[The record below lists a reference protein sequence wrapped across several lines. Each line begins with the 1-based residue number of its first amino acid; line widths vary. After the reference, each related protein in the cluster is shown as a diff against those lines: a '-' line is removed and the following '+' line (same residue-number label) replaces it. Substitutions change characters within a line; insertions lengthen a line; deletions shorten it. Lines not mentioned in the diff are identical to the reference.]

1 MKPTSHDVVI
11 TGLGP
16 VTSIGVGCADLW
28 TGLSAGRRNV
38 EQRTLT
44 VDLGKCI
51 ELPIAGMSH
60 DDSHFDRHNAYL
72 AEQNCEGSRDL
83 AYSLSAIELA
93 LADARF
99 EFDRADNKIGM
110 IQAYEAPGVERTA
123 TKLFQLFSTP
133 PTGGPP
139 PVYDLL
145 APAFYNMQAFLY
157 VHVVA
162 KAFGLRGFCT
172 SVHNACSSGA
182 FAMETA
188 AQQIRSGQ
196 SDVMIVVGG
205 ECFETAVRLEWFRRL
220 NLYAQNADSMR
231 PFNADTTGFYVG
243 EGAAAMVLESAESA
257 AKRGATPYAR
267 YLGGAF
273 AHQAW
278 KQTIPDV
285 RAARLKDVILDDC
298 KKTGVNSSAIDLIV
312 PHGAATQLSDGY
324 EAACLNA
331 ALSLSDPNPE
341 RQRADGP
348 SAAFFKPAVGHMLAA
363 SAIID
368 TLCALLVLKHQSI
381 PAACR
386 PAPDHSLHAASLS
399 STTAS
404 RSSTTVSS
412 TKFKTLLKTSTGFTG
427 HDAALLFEAW

>member
-1 MKPTSHDVVI
+1 MQTNSRDVVI

-16 VTSIGVGCADLW
+16 VTSIGMGCTDVW
-28 TGLSAGRRNV
+28 SALNANRRNV
-38 EQRTLT
+38 QPRSLV
-44 VDLGKCI
+44 VDLGKFV
-51 ELPIAGMSH
+51 ELPIAGMLSTNH
-60 DDSHFDRHNAYL
+60 SVFDRHNTYL
-72 AEQNCEGSRDL
+72 GEQNYEGSRDL

-93 LADARF
+93 LADAQLDI
-99 EFDRADNKIGM
+99 DRTDNNVGM

-123 TKLFQLFSTP
+123 SRLFQLFSTP

-182 FAMETA
+182 YAIETA

-196 SDVMIVVGG
+196 SEVMIIVGG
-205 ECFETAVRLEWFRRL
+205 ECFDTAVRLEWFRRL
-220 NLYAQNADSMR
+220 SLYAQGSDSMR
-231 PFNADTTGFYVG
+231 PFSPDTTGFYVG
-243 EGAAAMVLESAESA
+243 EGAAAIILESAEHA
-257 AKRGATPYAR
+257 AKRGAKPYAT

-273 AHQAW
+273 AHQSW

-285 RAARLKDVILDDC
+285 RAAKLKTVIVEACRRSDVEC
-298 KKTGVNSSAIDLIV
+298 SEVDLIV

-324 EAACLNA
+324 EANCI
-331 ALSLSDPNPE
+331 
-341 RQRADGP
+341 RQAFEGDLK
-348 SAAFFKPAVGHMLAA
+348 ATTAFFKPAVGHMLAA

-381 PAACR
+381 PVSCQPKSAQLL
-386 PAPDHSLHAASLS
+386 PAHSP
-399 STTAS
+399 STGGTM
-404 RSSTTVSS
+404 
-412 TKFKTLLKTSTGFTG
+412 KTLLKTSTGFTG
-427 HDAALLFEAW
+427 HDAALLFSAAS

>member
-1 MKPTSHDVVI
+1 MASTPRSVVI

-16 VTSIGVGCADLW
+16 VTSIGAGCADLW
-28 TGLSAGRRNV
+28 DALSAGRRNV
-38 EQRTLT
+38 QSRELV
-44 VDLGKCI
+44 VDLGKVV
-51 ELPIAGMSH
+51 ELPIAGMTQ
-60 DDSHFDRHNAYL
+60 DDSHMNRHNAYL

-93 LADARF
+93 LADARLD
-99 EFDRADNKIGM
+99 FDRADNRIGM

-123 TKLFQLFSTP
+123 SKLFQLFSTP
-133 PTGGPP
+133 PTAGPP

-182 FAMETA
+182 FAIETA
-188 AQQIRSGQ
+188 AQQIR
-196 SDVMIVVGG
+196 DRHADAMVVVGG

-220 NLYAQNADSMR
+220 NLYAQSSDSMR
-231 PFNADTTGFYVG
+231 PFSSDTAGFYVG

-257 AKRGATPYAR
+257 AKRGATPYAH
-267 YLGGAF
+267 YLGAAF
-273 AHQAW
+273 AHQSW

-285 RAARLKDVILDDC
+285 RAARLKSVILEACSRTETDL
-298 KKTGVNSSAIDLIV
+298 SAIDLIV

-324 EAACLNA
+324 EAACIKQAFNGKCTA
-331 ALSLSDPNPE
+331 
-341 RQRADGP
+341 
-348 SAAFFKPAVGHMLAA
+348 SAAVFKPAVGHMLAA

-368 TLCALLVLKHQSI
+368 TLCALLILKHQSI
-381 PAACR
+381 PKACQ
-386 PAPDHSLHAASLS
+386 PGETHSLPTQSQSTPIGSL
-399 STTAS
+399 
-404 RSSTTVSS
+404 
-412 TKFKTLLKTSTGFTG
+412 KTLLKTSTGFTG
-427 HDAALLFEAW
+427 HDAALLFEAM

>member
-1 MKPTSHDVVI
+1 MKLSTQDVVI

-28 TGLSAGRRNV
+28 TALSSGRRNV
-38 EQRTLT
+38 QTRSLV
-44 VDLGKCI
+44 VDLGKFV
-51 ELPIAGMSH
+51 ELPIAGMLSGEPPPT
-60 DDSHFDRHNAYL
+60 DRFNGYL
-72 AEQNCEGSRDL
+72 AEQGCEGSRDL

-93 LADARF
+93 LADARL
-99 EFDRADNKIGM
+99 EFDRAENRIGM
-110 IQAYEAPGVERTA
+110 IQAYEAPGVEFTA
-123 TKLFQLFSTP
+123 SRLFQLFSTP

-182 FAMETA
+182 FAIETA
-188 AQQIRSGQ
+188 AQQIRSGHA
-196 SDVMIVVGG
+196 DAMIIVGG

-220 NLYAQNADSMR
+220 NLYAQTPESMR
-231 PFNADTTGFYVG
+231 PFGSDTTGFYVG

-257 AKRGATPYAR
+257 AKRGTTPYAR

-273 AHQAW
+273 AHQSW

-285 RAARLKDVILDDC
+285 RAARLKDVI
-298 KKTGVNSSAIDLIV
+298 VNAASRAATDLADIDLIV

-324 EAACLNA
+324 EAACINA
-331 ALSLSDPNPE
+331 ALSQAGSE
-341 RQRADGP
+341 RGR
-348 SAAFFKPAVGHMLAA
+348 SAAVFKPAVGHMLAA

-368 TLCALLVLKHQSI
+368 TLCALLVLKHQTI
-381 PAACR
+381 PVACQPAAN
-386 PAPDHSLHAASLS
+386 HSLPAQ
-399 STTAS
+399 S
-404 RSSTTVSS
+404 RSSAGRM
-412 TKFKTLLKTSTGFTG
+412 KTLLKTSTGFTG
-427 HDAALLFEAW
+427 HDAALLFETI